1 MRRAA
6 LCGIAVAV
14 AAAGGCVLDDDPV
27 AYPLR
32 DGPYYA
38 SWDTMIANDCFAS
51 GIPIPRGYT
60 LVFHADASADDVEVT
75 WPSLSDGLGPMSGRI
90 AKDGAYEISS
100 FAPYALT
107 TGCTLGV
114 STFVTGMGF
123 SKTLA
128 TFRLTAAFDAN
139 TTASNGF
146 PSDCSA
152 FEGETVDNFPF
163 PTLSDP
169 ANGACSITVEGVAH
183 FGSAWWR

>member
-1 MRRAA
+1 MTRTFLLLA
-6 LCGIAVAV
+6 LAGVA
-14 AAAGGCVLDDDPV
+14 GCVIDERPTT
-27 AYPLR
+27 YPLR

-38 SWDTMIANDCFAS
+38 SWNRLIANDCFAS
-51 GIPIPRGYT
+51 GIPIPPGYT
-60 LVFHADASADDVEVT
+60 LVLHANPTSGGGVEVT
-75 WPSLSDGLGPMSGRI
+75 WPTLSDGLVPMTGSI
-90 AKDGAYEISS
+90 ANDGGYEIAG

-114 STFVTGMGF
+114 ATSVTGMGI

-139 TTASNGF
+139 TTAMNGL

-169 ANGACSITVEGVAH
+169 ASGACSITVEGIAH
-183 FGSAWWR
+183 LGGIWPR